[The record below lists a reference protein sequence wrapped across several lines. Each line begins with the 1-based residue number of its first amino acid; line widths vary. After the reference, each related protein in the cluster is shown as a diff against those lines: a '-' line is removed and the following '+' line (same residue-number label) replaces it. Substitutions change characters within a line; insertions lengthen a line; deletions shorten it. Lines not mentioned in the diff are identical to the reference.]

1 MAAIR
6 PRYDKEEFARRGEA
20 IFEKDIRPI
29 VGAAIPRDFVV
40 IDIETGA
47 FEIDPNELAASDRL
61 LARLPNAQIWVRRV
75 GSRYTR
81 HFGGRGMP
89 PAS

>member
-20 IFEKDIRPI
+20 IFEKDIHPVI
-29 VGAAIPRDFVV
+29 GTANKRDFVV

-47 FEIDPNELAASDRL
+47 FEVDADELTASDRL
-61 LARLPNAQIWVRRV
+61 RARVPNAQIWVRRV
-75 GSRYTR
+75 GSRFAR
-81 HFGGRGMP
+81 HFGGRGYYRR
-89 PAS
+89 S